1 MALNMKAIWMSAVF
15 LSLCCMAGAQSLS
28 VQKADGDDEIS
39 FVFPS
44 EINIAYY
51 VVAAG
56 NDTSAVE
63 IIGRIGVKGY
73 DIRKHR
79 YEFVSYDK
87 HHRCYVVKQIDM
99 SGVCVA
105 KLLYAEL

>member
-1 MALNMKAIWMSAVF
+1 MSTVF
-15 LSLCCMAGAQSLS
+15 LSLFCMAGAQSLS
-28 VQKADGDDEIS
+28 VQKTDAGDEIS
-39 FVFPS
+39 FVFAS

-73 DIRKHR
+73 DHRKHR
-79 YEFVSYDK
+79 YEFVSYDT
-87 HHRCYVVKQIDM
+87 HHRCYMVKQIDM
-99 SGVCVA
+99 SGVCVG
-105 KLLYAEL
+105 KLLCISP